1 VQSIPAYLREQFK
14 PFLEL
19 PALRYAENKERKIVT
34 YRELGERIDR
44 FARGLVKLG
53 IKPGDKVFLLA
64 DNSHK
69 WIVAD
74 LGILAA
80 GAVSVPRGADT
91 PPSESEYILRHSG
104 ACAVIAENGAL
115 LDALP
120 NTGLELKF
128 TAVIDGEFD
137 GATGYDQIMEKG
149 AEGEL
154 PEDVPELATV
164 VYTSGTTGV
173 PKGVMLSHANIMH
186 NILVVPPIIGIG
198 PPDRFLSVL
207 PSWHMFERTV
217 EYAILANGATLS
229 YSSLRTLKID
239 LASESPTFLVAV
251 PRLFEGLH
259 DGFFAQVEKKSPFG
273 RKFAKF
279 LIGQAKCWSA
289 HCLRLRDR
297 IENPRA
303 KSKGS
308 LIGAALGSIFYAP
321 LGLLGKKMVGGKVQ
335 AALGGRLRGA
345 VSGGGMLPLYLDHFL
360 TALGVPVVVG
370 YGLTETSPIVT
381 VRRFEDNVLGTIG
394 RAVPQTELKI
404 TDAAGKEVPQGTAGE
419 VQIRGPQVMKG
430 YLGNEEAT
438 AAVLDKEGWFKT
450 GDLVAMTKK
459 GDLIFTGRL
468 KETIVLAGGEN
479 IEPYPI
485 ESRIL
490 ESPFVNQVMIV
501 GQDKKSLGA
510 LIYPEP
516 ERTEAAAKAEG
527 ITVEMLIRRE
537 VFNLVTPESGF
548 RSLEK
553 VGRVGLIDH
562 EFGVE
567 DGTMTRTL
575 KLKRNVIQE
584 KYADLIDDIYEKVF
598 DSIYQKPIDS
608 MYLKED
614 DVESK

>member
-1 VQSIPAYLREQFK
+1 MESIPAYLREQIK
-14 PFLEL
+14 PFYDL
-19 PALRYAENKERKIVT
+19 PALRYAENKERKIIT
-34 YRELGERIDR
+34 YREFGDRVDR

-53 IKPGDKVFLLA
+53 INPGDKVFLLA

-80 GAVSVPRGADT
+80 GAVSVPRGGDT
-91 PPSESEYILRHSG
+91 PPPESEYILRHSG
-104 ACAVIAENGAL
+104 ACAVIAENARL

-120 NTGLELKF
+120 ETGLEIRVKV
-128 TAVIDGEFD
+128 VIDGEYD
-137 GATGYDQIMEKG
+137 GATSFDEVLEMG
-149 AEGEL
+149 ADGEL
-154 PEDVPELATV
+154 PAEIPELATV

-198 PPDRFLSVL
+198 TADRFLSVL

-217 EYAILANGATLS
+217 EYAIFANGATLS
-229 YSSLRTLKID
+229 YSSLRTLKAD
-239 LASESPTFLVAV
+239 LAAESPTFLVAV

-273 RKFAKF
+273 QKFAKF
-279 LIGQAKCWSA
+279 LIAQAVEWAGCK
-289 HCLRLRDR
+289 LRLADR
-297 IENPRA
+297 LENPRA
-303 KSKGS
+303 RDQGSKV
-308 LIGAALGSIFYAP
+308 GALLGSIGRAP
-321 LGLLGKKMVGGKVQ
+321 LGMLGRKMVGGKVQ

-345 VSGGGMLPLYLDHFL
+345 VSGGGMLALHLDQFL

-381 VRRFEDNVLGTIG
+381 VRRFEDNVLGSIG
-394 RAVPQTELKI
+394 RAIDHTELKV
-404 TDAAGKEVPQGTAGE
+404 TDLNGNEVPMGTAGE
-419 VQIRGPQVMKG
+419 LQVRGPQVMLG

-438 AAVLDKEGWFKT
+438 NAVLDKEGWFKT
-450 GDLVAMTKK
+450 GDLVSITKK
-459 GDLIFTGRL
+459 GDLIFTGRQ

-479 IEPYPI
+479 VEPYPV

-490 ESPFVNQVMIV
+490 ESPYVNQVMIV
-501 GQDKKSLGA
+501 GQDRKSLGA

-516 ERTEAAAKAEG
+516 TRAEADARAEG

-537 VFNLVTPESGF
+537 VRDLVNPESGF
-548 RSLEK
+548 RALEK

-562 EFGVE
+562 EFSVE

-575 KLKRNVIQE
+575 KLKRNVIHD
-584 KYADLIDDIYEKVF
+584 KYADLIDEIYERVY
-598 DSIYQKPIDS
+598 DSISRKPTGS
-608 MYLKED
+608 GSLGEKEP
-614 DVESK
+614 KG

>member
-1 VQSIPAYLREQFK
+1 MQSIPAYVKQRFQS
-14 PFLEL
+14 FLDL
-19 PALRYAENKERKIVT
+19 PALRYPEGEERKIVT
-34 YRELGERIDR
+34 YRELEDRIDR
-44 FARGLVKLG
+44 FGRGLVKLG
-53 IKPGDKVFLLA
+53 IKPGDRVLLLA
-64 DNSHK
+64 DNSRH

-74 LGILAA
+74 MGILLV

-104 ACAVIAENGAL
+104 ACAIIAENAKL

-120 NTGLELKF
+120 IAGLDIRVRV
-128 TAVIDGEFD
+128 VIDGEHQD
-137 GATGYDQIMEKG
+137 ATGFDEVLELG
-149 AEGEL
+149 ADGDL
-154 PEDVPELATV
+154 PDEVPELATV

-173 PKGVMLSHANIMH
+173 PKGVMLTHANIKH
-186 NILVVPPIIGIG
+186 NILEVPPIIGIG
-198 PPDRFLSVL
+198 PADRFLSVL

-217 EYAILANGATLS
+217 EYAIFANGATLS
-229 YSSLRTLKID
+229 YSSLRSLKVD
-239 LASESPTFLVAV
+239 LVSESPTFLVAV

-273 RKFAKF
+273 QKFVKF
-279 LIGQAKCWSA
+279 LIARAVGWSG
-289 HCLRLRDR
+289 HCLRLKDR

-308 LIGAALGSIFYAP
+308 LIVAAFGSIFGAP

-345 VSGGGMLPLYLDHFL
+345 VSGGGMLALHLDRFL

-381 VRRFEDNVLGTIG
+381 VRRFKDNVLGTIG
-394 RAVPQTELKI
+394 RPIPQTELKI
-404 TDAAGKEVPQGTAGE
+404 TDAAGKEVPLGTVGE
-419 VQIRGPQVMKG
+419 LQIRGPQVMPG

-438 AAVLDKEGWFKT
+438 KAVLDMEGWFKS
-450 GDLVAMTKK
+450 GDLVTLTKK
-459 GDLIFTGRL
+459 GDLIFTGRQ

-490 ESPFVNQVMIV
+490 ESPFVNQVMVV
-501 GQDKKSLGA
+501 GQDRKAIGA
-510 LIYPEP
+510 LISAEP
-516 ERTEAAAKAEG
+516 ERAEAAAQAEG

-537 VFNLVTPESGF
+537 VRDLVNPESGF
-548 RSLEK
+548 RALEK
-553 VGRVGLIDH
+553 VGRVGLIEH
-562 EFGVE
+562 EFSVE

-575 KLKRNVIQE
+575 KLKRNVIHE
-584 KYADLIDDIYEKVF
+584 KYADLIDDIYEKTY
-598 DSIYQKPIDS
+598 DSIPGGSCGK
-608 MYLKED
+608 
-614 DVESK
+614 

>member
-1 VQSIPAYLREQFK
+1 MQSIPAYLRKQFK
-14 PFLEL
+14 PFYEL
-19 PALRYAENKERKIVT
+19 PALRYAENKERKVVT
-34 YRELGERIDR
+34 YRELGDRIDR

-53 IKPGDKVFLLA
+53 IKPGDRIFVLA
-64 DNSHK
+64 DNSPR

-80 GAVSVPRGADT
+80 GAVSVPRGGDTT
-91 PPSESEYILRHSG
+91 PPESEYILRHSG
-104 ACAVIAENGAL
+104 ACAVIAENARL
-115 LDALP
+115 LDQLP
-120 NTGLELKF
+120 ETGLEIRVKV
-128 TAVIDGEFD
+128 VINGEHDSATSFD
-137 GATGYDQIMEKG
+137 ELLELGAD
-149 AEGEL
+149 GEL
-154 PEDVPELATV
+154 PAEIPELATV
-164 VYTSGTTGV
+164 VYTSGTTGI

-186 NILVVPPIIGIG
+186 NIMVVPPIIGIG
-198 PPDRFLSVL
+198 PADRFLSVL

-229 YSSLRTLKID
+229 YSSLRTLKAD

-251 PRLFEGLH
+251 PRLFQGLH

-273 RKFAKF
+273 QKFVRF
-279 LIGQAKCWSA
+279 LIAQAVNWSGSK
-289 HCLRLRDR
+289 LRLANR
-297 IENPRA
+297 IEIPRA

-308 LIGAALGSIFYAP
+308 MLGALFGSIVRAP
-321 LGLLGKKMVGGKVQ
+321 LGMLGKKMVGGKVQ

-345 VSGGGMLPLYLDHFL
+345 VSGGGMLAIHLDEFL

-394 RAVPQTELKI
+394 RAIAQTELKI
-404 TDAAGKEVPQGTAGE
+404 TDLNGKEVPQGTAGE
-419 VQIRGPQVMKG
+419 VQIRGPQVMQG

-438 AAVLDKEGWFKT
+438 NAVLDKEGWFKT
-450 GDLVAMTKK
+450 GDLASLTKK
-459 GDLIFTGRL
+459 GDLIFTGRQ

-485 ESRIL
+485 ECRIL
-490 ESPFVNQVMIV
+490 ESPYVNQVMIV
-501 GQDKKSLGA
+501 GQDRKSLGA

-516 ERTEAAAKAEG
+516 TRAAADARAEG

-537 VFNLVTPESGF
+537 VHNLINAESGF
-548 RSLEK
+548 RTLEK

-562 EFGVE
+562 EFSVE

-575 KLKRNVIQE
+575 KLKRNVIHD
-584 KYADLIDDIYEKVF
+584 KYAGLIDDIYEKVY
-598 DSIYQKPIDS
+598 DSIYQKQIDS
-608 MYLKED
+608 VYLKED
-614 DVESK
+614 APKEQ